1 MYTWNYFKS
10 QTGFKYH
17 VLVKFLQYNTN
28 SSCSDQKYKKKKN
41 QVIHANSIKKKVNSI
56 INFYFNKCVD
66 YDKQLIYIY
75 ILPPIWLPHYW
86 NIGRCTEPPAKSLR
100 ILASSCR
107 VDNQFFFP
115 KNEAREGYRLIR
127 RTKMVSNF
135 FLLIDPFRFSF
146 PISIPNR
153 NVCYS
158 RELGNKSSEKRTST
172 RDRPAHWFLIQ
183 TTR

>member
-1 MYTWNYFKS
+1 MLRS
-10 QTGFKYH
+10 EIQ
-17 VLVKFLQYNTN
+17 
-28 SSCSDQKYKKKKN
+28 KKKKKTKLFM
-41 QVIHANSIKKKVNSI
+41 QIRSKKKSTRSSIFISTSVSIMINSW
-56 INFYFNKCVD
+56 
-66 YDKQLIYIY
+66 YIY